1 MLTNFD
7 PGIFESLHSLM
18 HIYRS
23 KMQRALRETTL
34 DLSHMENKVLGFFAR
49 NPNATL
55 SDLAEHSG
63 RDKAQL
69 NRLIKTLK
77 ERQLIEEKKDATD
90 RRKMLLTLTTEGQII
105 YNELHKISLD
115 VREEAIAGLDQDECE
130 TLVNLLNK
138 IKENLS
144 D

>member
-1 MLTNFD
+1 MTTNFD
-7 PGIFESLHSLM
+7 QGVFESIHSLM

-23 KMQRALRETTL
+23 KMQRALRETSL

-69 NRLIKTLK
+69 NRLIKILK
-77 ERQLIEEKKDATD
+77 ERQLIEEKKDAVD
-90 RRKMLLTLTTEGQII
+90 RRKTLLTLTVQGQIVH
-105 YNELHKISLD
+105 ESLHKISLS
-115 VREEAIAGLDQDECE
+115 VREEAIMGLNQDECE
-130 TLVNLLNK
+130 TLINLLNK
-138 IKENLS
+138 LKESLS
-144 D
+144 E